1 MDVKKKILTIY
12 NWGFL
17 SKDKVD
23 ANQKKIREVE
33 WDAVKPYI
41 PTGSS
46 FLDVGCGAGYAMK
59 KATEELKCDAFGI
72 DPQPG
77 GHGVGRY
84 SELDKTLKII
94 QGVSGKIPFEDKT
107 FDVVYSSHVL
117 EHVRDEQK
125 SLQEMNRVLKNNGV
139 LIIGM
144 PTATMARIN
153 NLSQI
158 LFTTHQRVFNV
169 LFEWIPFITTGKT
182 SFINMLIPESHS
194 SPRAKTI
201 FYDMRHYRIK
211 SWRKTVEKN
220 FKIDQVLTPALYP
233 FPEYR
238 QMFKMKKN
246 ARLSSSVFFVC
257 RKKSLLISY

>member
-1 MDVKKKILTIY
+1 MQMDVKKKILTIY

-23 ANQKKIREVE
+23 ENQRRIREVE

-46 FLDVGCGAGYAMK
+46 FLDVGCGAGYAMR
-59 KATEELKCDAFGI
+59 KATDELKCDAFGI

-94 QGVSGKIPFEDKT
+94 QGVSEKIPFEDKT

-117 EHVRDEQK
+117 EHVNDEHK
-125 SLQEMNRVLKNNGV
+125 SLQEMKRVLKDDGV

-144 PTATMARIN
+144 PTAFMAHVN
-153 NLSQI
+153 NISQLI
-158 LFTTHQRVFNV
+158 FTTHQRVFNV
-169 LFEWIPFITTGKT
+169 LLGWVPIIRTGNT
-182 SFINMLIPESHS
+182 AFINMFVPVSHS
-194 SPRAKTI
+194 CPRAKTVL
-201 FYDMRHYRIK
+201 YDMFHYRIK
-211 SWRKTVEKN
+211 TWKRIVEQE
-220 FKIDQVLTPALYP
+220 FIIQQVLLPASYP
-233 FPEYR
+233 YPEYR
-238 QMFKMKKN
+238 QLFGMRKN
-246 ARLSSSVFFVC
+246 SRMSSSVFFVC
-257 RKKSLLISY
+257 IKK